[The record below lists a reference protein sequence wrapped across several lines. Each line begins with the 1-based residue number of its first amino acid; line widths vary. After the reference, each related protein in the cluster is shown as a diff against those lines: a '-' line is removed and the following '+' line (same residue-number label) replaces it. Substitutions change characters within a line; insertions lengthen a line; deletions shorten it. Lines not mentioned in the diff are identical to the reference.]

1 MLHKFTN
8 AFLVILLFCSC
19 TTLRS
24 RKLDKVPEDEAIQR
38 ISATIASL
46 CSSNNNPQFLA
57 DINSSNFRVPSFQL
71 EAIWENKFNRLK
83 GSVIGPLGEEYSS
96 FEVNKNKID
105 YTFQTEAIL
114 DTDSLNQ
121 MTSLFAKIGSKNL
134 REFICG
140 GYAFKKI
147 NSNDG
152 IFVEAKED
160 EKNKIYTE
168 QDLKPIENKRQYI
181 AISTVKISDNEIEV
195 QSNLSLE
202 RKGLGYTLVMNSQFY
217 YGLFSNETDVYVRW
231 AGYVLADNIY
241 PSELTFRIGSDVYT
255 INLSEY
261 Q

>member
-1 MLHKFTN
+1 MLFKITN
-8 AFLVILLFCSC
+8 SFLVILLICSC

-24 RKLDKVPEDEAIQR
+24 RKLEKVPEDEAISR
-38 ISATIASL
+38 VSSTITSL
-46 CSSNNNPQFLA
+46 CSSDNNPQFLA
-57 DINSSNFRVPSFQL
+57 DINSSNFRVPSFQM

-105 YTFQTEAIL
+105 YTFQSEAVL

-121 MTSLFAKIGSKNL
+121 MTSLFAKIGAKNL
-134 REFICG
+134 RAFICG
-140 GYAFKKI
+140 GYAFQKI

-152 IFVEAKED
+152 LFLELKEE
-160 EKNKIYTE
+160 EKNKNHTE
-168 QDLKPIENKRQYI
+168 NNFTPVENKRQYI
-181 AISTVKISDNEIEV
+181 AISTVNISDNNIEV
-195 QSNLSLE
+195 QSKLNLE
-202 RKGLGYTLVMNSQFY
+202 RKGLGYTLVMNSQFF
-217 YGLFSNETDVYVRW
+217 YGFFSNETDIYVRW

-241 PSELTFRIGSDVYT
+241 PSELIFRIGSDVYT